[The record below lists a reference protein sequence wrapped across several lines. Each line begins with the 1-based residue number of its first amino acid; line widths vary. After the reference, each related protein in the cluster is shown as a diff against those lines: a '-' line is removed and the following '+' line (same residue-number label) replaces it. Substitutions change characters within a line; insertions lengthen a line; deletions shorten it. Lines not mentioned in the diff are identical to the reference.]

1 MSYSSVV
8 FMDKCKITPIEFKKL
23 ELCLQYF
30 SNLHVSMIHGR
41 KKPRSD
47 CAGQVKIEV
56 WGPSGKYQ
64 LSKR

>member
-8 FMDKCKITPIEFKKL
+8 FMDKCKITAIEFKKL

-41 KKPRSD
+41 KKNQVRLRRASKNRSLV
-47 CAGQVKIEV
+47 AQRKV
-56 WGPSGKYQ
+56 SA
-64 LSKR
+64 

>member
-1 MSYSSVV
+1 MSSSSVV
-8 FMDKCKITPIEFKKL
+8 FMDKYKITPIELKKL
-23 ELCLQYF
+23 GLCLQYF
-30 SNLHVSMIHGR
+30 SNLHVSMIQGR

-56 WGPSGKYQ
+56 WWPSGKYQ